1 MWAAGKLAAKWK
13 YMPERA
19 LADMPPGSSVSAKT
33 SSMLVPYEFLTEKV
47 RWWPSV
53 PLGALTCV
61 TLMRRWVHRACHA
74 RHVQEKAS
82 SRSSAME
89 MVRTLLQLGFDFRR
103 EEGVE
108 AVDPASLSNQMSEL
122 ALQAM
127 RLRIDQLNDFKLGV
141 FNACL
146 FWAARNGQSATIPLV
161 MGVDVPSHGKNRRIQ
176 AQINCTD
183 EMRRTPLYLA
193 VQNQQKDTVKLL
205 LDFGADME
213 VADLNGTTALSAAA
227 FLGYVEIADML
238 VEHGALY
245 MARDRIGMTP
255 LHYAVYGGH
264 LKVVEL
270 LAKKLSVRGKPGV
283 DFECV
288 SARVWF

>member
-1 MWAAGKLAAKWK
+1 
-13 YMPERA
+13 MPA
-19 LADMPPGSSVSAKT
+19 LAPARQAWLNALCVCVGVRSV
-33 SSMLVPYEFLTEKV
+33 
-47 RWWPSV
+47 
-53 PLGALTCV
+53 GA
-61 TLMRRWVHRACHA
+61 RE
-74 RHVQEKAS
+74 QEKAS

-146 FWAARNGQSATIPLV
+146 FWAARNGQSSTIPLV

-213 VADLNGTTALSAAA
+213 VADLNGTTALSAAS
-227 FLGYVEIADML
+227 FLGYVDIADML

-283 DFECV
+283 DFEYAGGAGEGGGGGRLSC
-288 SARVWF
+288 AR